1 MPKKPKNSCRGP
13 IWASSA
19 APKTTVKARD
29 IGGNSSAGAAT
40 AHSRQTHQDAHS
52 DAGVFACNAVF
63 APVSPLGK
71 RGESRYFRAR
81 HAYEGVATR
90 EGARTWQ
97 YSVRGRCRHAG
108 PCGCRDARSLDLN
121 PIVGYLPMALR

>member
-29 IGGNSSAGAAT
+29 LGDNSEPGATT
-40 AHSRQTHQDAHS
+40 AHSSQTHQDAHS

-81 HAYEGVATR
+81 RAYEVWLRGKAHVPGSTACGAGAGTR
-90 EGARTWQ
+90 ALADAVMRARWILI
-97 YSVRGRCRHAG
+97 
-108 PCGCRDARSLDLN
+108 P
-121 PIVGYLPMALR
+121 